1 MEIYEGTLVKL
12 DPIDAENDSADIAA
26 WIKDGE
32 YARLEDASLAV
43 IYPVSATREYIEK
56 QLKTGY
62 YFSIW
67 TRKECKMIGFLEVDG
82 INWPAR
88 EGWVGIGIG
97 DREFRGKG
105 YGTDAM
111 RLALR
116 FAFLELNLNRIS
128 LTVFEYNQRGI
139 RSYEKVGFKEE
150 GRERQALER
159 DGKRWDMIFMGI
171 LKSEWEPLS
180 QK

>member
-12 DPIDAENDSADIAA
+12 DPIDAENDSASISA
-26 WIKDGE
+26 WIMDGE

-43 IYPVSATREYIEK
+43 IYPVSATKDYIEK
-56 QLKTGY
+56 QLKSSY
-62 YFSIW
+62 YFSIL

-116 FAFLELNLNRIS
+116 FAFLELNLNRVS

-150 GRERQALER
+150 GKERQALER

-171 LKSEWEPLS
+171 LKSDWESLS